1 MKNTI
6 LKFLKHDRSYIG
18 AMKIYN
24 EHGQRLSLKRHFNN
38 QHESELSE
46 ILFDELREMAEL
58 SQNEYQAI
66 IDIPVK
72 EEETS
77 HEIQPVTSV
86 IPIIKKEKKVKEGQ
100 PPKKVVVA
108 KDLKKEPV
116 KKKVTVKKVISAKQ
130 EISIPEEAKK

>member
-58 SQNEYQAI
+58 SQKEYQAI
-66 IDIPVK
+66 IDIPVEA
-72 EEETS
+72 EEIS
-77 HEIQPVTSV
+77 NEIQSVPPVG
-86 IPIIKKEKKVKEGQ
+86 IPIIKKEKKVKEVQ

-108 KDLKKEPV
+108 KDLKKPPV
-116 KKKVTVKKVISAKQ
+116 REKSDRKESCFCQTGNLNT
-130 EISIPEEAKK
+130 